1 MFVGTD
7 IVSIDRIRESVEQ
20 YGSQFLNKIFTINE
34 IEYSQGKK
42 DGAIHL
48 AGRFAAKESIKKAIF
63 SSQILKQLDFI
74 DIEIFND
81 VNGAPKVSILK
92 ELKFKK
98 IEISISHESKYAVAF
113 ALLVV

>member
-1 MFVGTD
+1 MC
-7 IVSIDRIRESVEQ
+7 
-20 YGSQFLNKIFTINE
+20 
-34 IEYSQGKK
+34 IEVLFISKR
-42 DGAIHL
+42 
-48 AGRFAAKESIKKAIF
+48 AGMKY
-63 SSQILKQLDFI
+63 DNFI